1 MTCAELSLV
10 GRHNVANV
18 LTVLALLDSAGV
30 NFRLALDALKSY
42 TGLTHRCQVVAD
54 NHGIKWVNDSKAT
67 NVASTLAALSGL
79 KIEGQLYLLVGGV
92 GKGRI
97 SRRSPPHWRHC
108 LCNCAALV
116 WTAINLCHCTLRLG
130 FMTRWRA

>member
-1 MTCAELSLV
+1 MACAELSLV

-54 NHGIKWVNDSKAT
+54 NHGINLVNDSKAT

-79 KIEGQLYLLVGGV
+79 KSKVSSICWLVAWV
-92 GKGRI
+92 RAYYT
-97 SRRSPPHWRHC
+97 PLAPYWRHC

-116 WTAINLCHCTLRLG
+116 WMAINLCHCTLRLC